1 METITFNGEE
11 YPCRVIH
18 ELGGQEIKIATI
30 SLYDA
35 LHPYEWGGENDG
47 FASKEAESI
56 YDEIFYFVD
65 KSEIKLPF
73 EELKEI
79 LQEANPDW
87 DFQP

>member
-18 ELGGQEIKIATI
+18 ALGGHEIKISTF

-56 YDEIFYFVD
+56 YDKIFFFVD
-65 KSEIKLPF
+65 DNELSLPF
-73 EELKEI
+73 DKLKEI
-79 LQEANPDW
+79 LDEANPNF